1 MKFGVKQ
8 VIEKYG
14 TNSLFD
20 CLDGYLFY
28 DKAPLPFLGQ
38 KRLFAR
44 QFTKIIKSLCLKQDV
59 IFVDLFGGSGLLSNN
74 VKVAYQNNKVIWN
87 DFDNYQ
93 NRLNNIELTNKILN
107 DVKQSIGKYKKDEKI
122 SNDDREKI
130 GNILSKYIKEYGED
144 KIDFITLSSNLR
156 FSGNYCHNLD
166 DLMKGCFY
174 YGIIVNEYISINYLK
189 GVVRVS
195 KDFKLLLNDYENEN
209 AFYIIDP
216 PYLNTF
222 TEAYS
227 NSNSSS
233 DLFYLIDRIK
243 NKPFI
248 FFEHN
253 LSLIENLF
261 KEHNIKY
268 RVYKRK
274 MLIRY
279 ANKTI
284 IKKGHV
290 NGVDMGD
297 NNEYM
302 FLCNID

>member
-8 VIEKYG
+8 AIEKYG
-14 TNSLFD
+14 TNTLFD
-20 CLDGYLFY
+20 CLDGYLFF

-38 KRLFAR
+38 KRLFVSL
-44 QFTKIIKSLCLKQDV
+44 FTKIIKSLCLKQDV

-74 VKVAYQNNKVIWN
+74 VKAVYQNNMVIWN
-87 DFDNYQ
+87 DYDNYQ

-107 DVKQSIGKYKKDEKI
+107 EIKQSIGKYKKEEKI
-122 SNDDREKI
+122 NNDDKEKI
-130 GNILSKYIKEYGED
+130 KNILSKYVKEHSED
-144 KIDFITLSSNLR
+144 KIDFITISTNLR
-156 FSGNYCHNLD
+156 FSGRYHHNLD
-166 DLMKGCFY
+166 DLMKECFY
-174 YGIIVNEYISINYLK
+174 YRMCNEYISINYLK
-189 GVVRVS
+189 GVDRVS
-195 KDFKLLLNDYENEN
+195 KDFKLLLNDYENKN

-216 PYLNTF
+216 PYLNTH
-222 TEAYS
+222 TEAYRS
-227 NSNSSS
+227 SGGSS
-233 DLFYLIDRIK
+233 DLFYLIGRIK

-248 FFEHN
+248 FFECN

-274 MLIRY
+274 M
-279 ANKTI
+279 I

-290 NGVDMGD
+290 NGVDMRD